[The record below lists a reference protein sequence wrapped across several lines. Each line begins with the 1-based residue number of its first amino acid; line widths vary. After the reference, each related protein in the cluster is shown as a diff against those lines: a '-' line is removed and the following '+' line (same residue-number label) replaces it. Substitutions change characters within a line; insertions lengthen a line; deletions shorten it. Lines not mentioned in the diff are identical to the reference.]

1 MSELYDTDRKPLKDG
16 SAGIPLISEAVIFT
30 GSKRWIMLKKD
41 DVLSPVRA
49 MVGHAGN
56 SYSAVRDRILLD
68 TGISVGTGAVLFTGL
83 FSAPEGAAKC
93 LMDIW
98 VFRLSEKDDELKA
111 FYPGLCTVSS
121 DEAIESFE
129 NGSFSDL
136 GETEKLRGIFT
147 ICETPVCV
155 DF

>member
-1 MSELYDTDRKPLKDG
+1 MDG
-16 SAGIPLISEAVIFT
+16 SAGFPLISEAVILT
-30 GSKRWIMLKKD
+30 GSKRWIMLRKD
-41 DVLSPVRA
+41 GLLSPVRA
-49 MVGHAGN
+49 EVGHAEN

-68 TGISVGTGAVLFTGL
+68 TGITVGTGAVLFTGL
-83 FSAPEGAAKC
+83 FSAPEGAGEC

-111 FYPGLCTVSS
+111 SYQWLCTVSS
-121 DEAIESFE
+121 DEAIECIE